1 MLSAGKTYKGTNYMQ
16 DTLSYI
22 EKIHESNRAM
32 LDEVDRICKAHGIR
46 YYLHGGTLLGAARH
60 KDFIPWDDDI
70 DIIMPR
76 REYEK
81 LKKAF
86 IKEADK
92 RFLFIAD
99 DGYDQF
105 FDFISKIA
113 DTNVSYAKTSYGDE
127 DFYEGRFSHPTLDFF
142 VLDDAGKGH
151 KWQLIRLKLL
161 YSLAMGHRKH
171 INYDKFK
178 GPMKAVAFILTR
190 IGKLI
195 PYKYIVKAYH
205 KVSMEANKGS
215 KNMAISDTDAN
226 NQDLNSSASNG
237 DYYFISN
244 EQPHPHYWGLLFP
257 KKWFEDEYTLTIHG
271 KNYPT
276 SRYYD
281 DWLTMVY
288 GDWRTLPPKDQQKP
302 QHVMEL
308 L

>member
-1 MLSAGKTYKGTNYMQ
+1 
-16 DTLSYI
+16 
-22 EKIHESNRAM
+22 M

-76 REYEK
+76 KEYEK

-113 DTNVSYAKTSYGDE
+113 DTSVSYAKTSYGDE

-151 KWQLIRLKLL
+151 KWQLIRLKFL

-171 INYDKFK
+171 IDYDKFK
-178 GPMKAVAFILTR
+178 GPMKAVAFVLTR

-195 PYKYIVKAYH
+195 PYKKIVKAYH
-205 KVSMEANKGS
+205 QVSMEEDAKTYHNGAIGSNNKDS
-215 KNMAISDTDAN
+215 KNFEDRNADIMARYKDNDNQRKPDSD
-226 NQDLNSSASNG
+226 SG
-237 DYYFISN
+237 YYFISN

-257 KKWFEDEYTLTIHG
+257 KKWFEEEYTLTIHG
-271 KNYPT
+271 KNYPA
-276 SRYYD
+276 SKYYD